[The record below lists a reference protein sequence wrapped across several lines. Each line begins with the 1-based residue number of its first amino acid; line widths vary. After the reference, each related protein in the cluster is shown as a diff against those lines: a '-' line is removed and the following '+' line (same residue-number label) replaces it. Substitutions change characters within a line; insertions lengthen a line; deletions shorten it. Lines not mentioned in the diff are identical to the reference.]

1 VRINSLTS
9 AANTLLK
16 KIRSLQERNARH
28 KAGLFLIEG
37 EKILLEALARGIEI
51 EAVVLEADYFQKGIS
66 KALEDALTDEELFD
80 EGINLVP
87 PGLFKDLI
95 TTTTSCGLVAVARPR
110 TATLQE
116 VLAASTDTDTSA
128 GTSSSSHCLVIL
140 EGVQDPGNLGSIMRS
155 ALAFGAS
162 ALILSRGTVDPY
174 NPKVVRAAMGALF
187 DLPVVVDVDLTEA
200 LPLVKNA
207 GYTVCALN
215 PEAEKSLTE
224 TELPPKLALLLGNE
238 GAGLSEAADDL
249 ADLDLNIEI
258 APEIESLN
266 VSIAAAI
273 VLFHLANVAK
283 GRG

>member
-16 KIRSLQERNARH
+16 KIRSLQERHARQ

-37 EKILLEALARGIEI
+37 EKILLEALVRGIEI
-51 EAVVLEADYFQKGIS
+51 EAVVMETDYFQKGLS
-66 KALEDALTDEELFD
+66 KVLEDALNDEDLFS
-80 EGINLVP
+80 EGLNLVP
-87 PGLFKDLI
+87 PALFKELI

-110 TATLQE
+110 TAALNE
-116 VLAASTDTDTSA
+116 VLSAS
-128 GTSSSSHCLVIL
+128 GRCLVVL

-187 DLPVVVDVDLTEA
+187 DLPVVVDADLSEA
-200 LPLVKNA
+200 LPLMKEA
-207 GYTVCALN
+207 GYTICSLN
-215 PEAEKSLTE
+215 PEAGTSLTDA
-224 TELPPKLALLLGNE
+224 ELPPRLALLLGNE
-238 GAGLSEAADDL
+238 GAGLSAAADAL

-258 APEIESLN
+258 DPQIESLN

-273 VLFHLANVAK
+273 VLFHLANRAK
-283 GRG
+283 GEGQKV